1 MKNRNLA
8 LVIAILM
15 IATLL
20 APMCF
25 ADELELPVVD
35 MEAEENVLLIA
46 PDEKGAD
53 DVADAPVPT
62 VGATDAEYAEDLG
75 TDAEDA
81 PKMIFK
87 PMNFVDNLYYM
98 GLGMLGIFVVI
109 GVIIL
114 ATAALNKLFKEKKS
128 E

>member
-15 IATLL
+15 IAALL

-25 ADELELPVVD
+25 ADEPEFPIVD
-35 MEAEENVLLIA
+35 MAAEENVLLIA
-46 PDEKGAD
+46 PNEKGED
-53 DVADAPVPT
+53 GVTGAPVPT
-62 VGATDAEYAEDLG
+62 VGATDAEN
-75 TDAEDA
+75 AEDA
-81 PKMIFK
+81 PKMIFE

>member
-1 MKNRNLA
+1 MKNRSMA
-8 LVIAILM
+8 LIIAILM

-25 ADELELPVVD
+25 AEYETPLID
-35 MEAEENVLLIA
+35 MGAEENGLLIA
-46 PDEKGAD
+46 PDEKGEGDAT
-53 DVADAPVPT
+53 DAPVPT
-62 VGATDAEYAEDLG
+62 IGATDAEFAEDLG
-75 TDAEDA
+75 TNKEDA
-81 PKMIFK
+81 PKMIFA
-87 PMNFVDNLYYM
+87 PMNFIDNLYYM

-114 ATAALNKLFKEKKS
+114 ATAVLNKTFKEKKD

>member
-1 MKNRNLA
+1 
-8 LVIAILM
+8 
-15 IATLL
+15 
-20 APMCF
+20 
-25 ADELELPVVD
+25 
-35 MEAEENVLLIA
+35 
-46 PDEKGAD
+46 
-53 DVADAPVPT
+53 
-62 VGATDAEYAEDLG
+62 
-75 TDAEDA
+75 
-81 PKMIFK
+81 MIFK